1 MKLLND
7 DCINALK
14 LLNEQNIKIDGVI
27 TSPPYNNSRSGA
39 TDAYNR
45 KYGEYK
51 DDITNEQY
59 IQWQTNLFE
68 EIEKILNKD
77 GVILY
82 NINYSSENTDTLW
95 LLLANIINKTN
106 MTIAD
111 QIIWK
116 KRSAI
121 PNNRSSNKL
130 TRITENVFVF
140 CRKSEIKT
148 FKMNKNVVSLIEK
161 TGQKNFENVFN
172 FIDAPNNN
180 QGEHTKLHKATY
192 SVELCQQL
200 IKMYFNEG
208 KVILDPF
215 MGSGTTGV
223 ACQIMNRDFIGIE
236 LDKSYYDISIN
247 RIAEVSNEMV

>member
-1 MKLLND
+1 MKLIHG
-7 DCINALK
+7 DCISEIK
-14 LLNEQNIKIDGVI
+14 SLNTLNIKVDGVI

-39 TDAYNR
+39 SDSYNR

-51 DDITNEQY
+51 DDITNQEY
-59 IQWQTNLFE
+59 IDWQTNLFE
-68 EIEKILNKD
+68 HMEKILAPN

-121 PNNRSSNKL
+121 PNNRSPNKL

-148 FKMNKNVVSLIEK
+148 FYMNKKVVSTIEK
-161 TGQKNFENVFN
+161 TGQNNFENIFN

-180 QGEHTKLHKATY
+180 QGEHTKVHKATY
-192 SVELCQQL
+192 SVELCQSL
-200 IKMYFNEG
+200 IKMYFSEG
-208 KVILDPF
+208 KTILDPF
-215 MGSGTTGV
+215 MGSGTTGI
-223 ACQIMNRDFIGIE
+223 ACKTMNRNFIGIE
-236 LDKSYYDISIN
+236 LDKTYFNISEN
-247 RIAEVSNEMV
+247 RIKEILNEMV